1 MEENKNVENNVVE
14 VQKNDVENS
23 VADNQYNESVPEE
36 KKEEKKKGG
45 KAPLVLGIIG
55 TTLGALALGI
65 ILIGGLVRGVIFHN
79 RVENCDNMRTIITE
93 QQNYQVKNR

>member
-55 TTLGALALGI
+55 TTLGALSLGI
-65 ILIGGLVRGVIFHN
+65 ILIGGLVRGFIYHN
-79 RVENCDNMRTIITE
+79 KVNNCENSRITIT
-93 QQNYQVKNR
+93 QQKDYR